1 VSEIKIRF
9 TSQQLKLLQAIL
21 DEEVRGTNMSEVVLT
36 IFREFV
42 KQQLG
47 REAI

>member
-1 VSEIKIRF
+1 MSEIKIRF
-9 TSQQLKLLQAIL
+9 TSQQLKLLQAVL
-21 DEEVRGTNMSEVVLT
+21 DEKVHGTNMNEVVLT

-47 REAI
+47 REAV

>member
-1 VSEIKIRF
+1 MKIRF
-9 TSQQLKLLQAIL
+9 TSQQLKLLQAVL
-21 DEEVRGTNMSEVVLT
+21 DEKDRGTNMNDVVLA

-47 REAI
+47 REAV